1 MENLVSKTTRKESVK
16 PPHHILIAAAVNAAL
31 ALLPA
36 HAQTTSSHERHL
48 VPVGA
53 KASDAA
59 KVDMTEGE
67 VRKVDKS
74 KKTITLKHGPIKNLD
89 MPPMT
94 MVFDAADASLL
105 NKVKAGD
112 RVRFVAA
119 NPGGKLTVTEIQPAQ

>member
-1 MENLVSKTTRKESVK
+1 MENLVSKTARKESVK

-31 ALLPA
+31 AFLLPA
-36 HAQTTSSHERHL
+36 HAQATSGHDHH
-48 VPVGA
+48 A
-53 KASDAA
+53 DATA
-59 KVDMTEGE
+59 VKTVVADMTEGE
-67 VRKVDKS
+67 VRKVDKA

-94 MVFDAADASLL
+94 MVFEADSSLL

-112 RVRFVAA
+112 KVRFVAA